1 MACPGLVQ
9 AAQGVPG
16 TRCSLYS
23 LDRTGLFALE
33 KEAMDVMSQD
43 SHFLLYFCM
52 VHFKLNVPDSHELVR
67 TTARALTKGESRE
80 PSPLPAPLLPLSQG
94 PSAPAQPAPDS
105 RLQAL
110 SP

>member
-1 MACPGLVQ
+1 MLDVKPDRPFGKRTAGYGLQKTACLQQAGLTRRPAGIRSRNQEMVCPGLVQ

-52 VHFKLNVPDSHELVR
+52 VHFKLNVPDS
-67 TTARALTKGESRE
+67 
-80 PSPLPAPLLPLSQG
+80 
-94 PSAPAQPAPDS
+94 
-105 RLQAL
+105 
-110 SP
+110 